1 MKRKAPQEEC
11 SQLRATG
18 HLPAQSWIIE
28 RVPVRIGHKR
38 VAARKPSDLDIWP
51 DTSSEISDRGFQT
64 FWIGSAAKHSYL
76 TEWNK
81 SSVGGTAA
89 IGLQGG
95 GAIDHDILVNIE
107 GSAEAARRE
116 ITVSLAAEVRQHS
129 RAFSASFGVVGLLQ
143 PLGSPGSRP
152 GFTLVVGGRYG
163 GSEAARVLLQYF
175 GERGI
180 SGLLA
185 RQIQDDRYG
194 IIRGLFLPEWF
205 CHFRDR
211 NGGIDWVAWQ
221 TTARSH
227 FQQSFYDAMLV
238 WSDEILKA
246 ILELEEDG
254 GVFVEGIF
262 LDSYAAVVLLDSDL
276 EQTLGEISRLDE
288 PDSISA
294 AEICRSYIMA

>member
-1 MKRKAPQEEC
+1 MKSKVPQDEC

-18 HLPAQSWIIE
+18 HVPAQSWVIE
-28 RVPVRIGHKR
+28 SVPVRIGRKR
-38 VAARKPSDLDIWP
+38 VGARKPSDLDIWP
-51 DTSSEISDRGFQT
+51 DISSEISDRGFQT
-64 FWIGSAAKHSYL
+64 FWIGAAAKHSYL
-76 TEWNK
+76 TEWDE
-81 SSVGGTAA
+81 SSVKGTAA
-89 IGLQGG
+89 VGLEGG

-107 GSAEAARRE
+107 RSAQAARNE
-116 ITVSLAAEVRQHS
+116 VIVSLAAEVRQHS
-129 RAFSASFGVVGLLQ
+129 CAFPASFGVVGLLQ

-152 GFTLVVGGRYG
+152 GFTLVVAGRHG
-163 GSEAARVLLQYF
+163 GSEAARTLLQYF

-180 SGLLA
+180 SGLFA
-185 RQIQDDRYG
+185 RQIQNDRYG

-221 TTARSH
+221 TAARSH

-246 ILELEEDG
+246 ILDLEEDG
-254 GVFVEGIF
+254 GILVESIF
-262 LDSYAAVVLLDSDL
+262 LASYAAVVLLDKDV

-294 AEICRSYIMA
+294 AEICRSCIMG

>member
-1 MKRKAPQEEC
+1 MKRNAPQDAC

-18 HLPAQSWIIE
+18 HVPAQSWVIE
-28 RVPVRIGHKR
+28 KVPVRIGRKL
-38 VAARKPSDLDIWP
+38 VDARKPSDLVIWP
-51 DTSSEISDRGFQT
+51 DTSAEISDRNFQT
-64 FWIGSAAKHSYL
+64 FWVDASAKNSYS

-95 GAIDHDILVNIE
+95 GAIDHDILVNINH
-107 GSAEAARRE
+107 SVRAARKE
-116 ITVSLAAEVRQHS
+116 IIVSLAAEVRQHS
-129 RAFSASFGVVGLLQ
+129 RAFPASCGVVGLLQ

-152 GFTLVVGGRYG
+152 GFTLVVTGRYG
-163 GSEAARVLLQYF
+163 GSEAAHEVFRGF
-175 GERGI
+175 GERSI
-180 SGLLA
+180 SGLFG
-185 RQIQDDRYG
+185 RQIQNDKYG

-221 TTARSH
+221 TAARSH

-246 ILELEEDG
+246 ILEVKEEG
-254 GVFVEGIF
+254 GILVESIF
-262 LDSYAAVVLLDSDL
+262 LESYAAVVLLETNV

-294 AEICRSYIMA
+294 AEICRSCIMG